1 MRYNVGNFGGNEMRV
16 SIKGFGIKHTYRSMI
31 FWGMIL
37 SYTIVFLL
45 PNIFAIFTYEKYSST
60 LEEKVV
66 NSLDNNLGQAQNIID
81 SQFKSLDEISITINR
96 NKRLYSILTAQDL
109 NRFSSYDLYE
119 GVVELSSYKVMNNF
133 VENILF
139 YKPKDDF
146 IISSAIST
154 DFNTYFN
161 NILAYENIKLVDLK
175 KLIVNEKYINIL
187 PAQSIREQNTKS
199 DKITYIQNLA
209 YNGVNSLDVRFIAT
223 INNDSFVEILK
234 KVLGDYNGS
243 IYILN
248 KDNQI
253 ITSLVKSDSGVNK
266 DILTDFLKSNKKY
279 ITTTINN
286 ENMLITSVKS
296 DRMQWDY
303 IAVIPTN
310 QVFDELNKIRNVC
323 LLISLI
329 LFLGCTFLI
338 IYFANRN
345 YKPVRNVVKMLN
357 PEKAEDYTNEWEVI
371 KKEVNSTLKG
381 KKTLEDY
388 ISLQMP
394 VIRSNYVML
403 LMKGSSKNNESS
415 NPRLKHLDIKIEK
428 GPFAVMII
436 SVDGY
441 KENTGVDR
449 SIDGEDM
456 LLYKSAVR
464 NVVEELCMSNGK
476 GYTTEPGEDEV
487 GVLISFNSLEKEKNI
502 DEMNRIAK
510 KILDTFD
517 QYFNLTL
524 TVGIGNMYN
533 DLPEIKN
540 SYNEARVALEYKII
554 KGNNTIIKYED
565 IKVVPGLVNYY
576 SVVNEKAIL
585 DCLKRGDIDGI
596 SAILKDIM
604 KNLRENL
611 PPLDTARCIY
621 FEILNTALKAFD
633 LVGIE
638 NYDSLSINT
647 RFQALFHSD
656 TIDQLYNETLQFYTD
671 ICSYINGR
679 KESKNFK
686 LANDIQE
693 YINSNY
699 SDCNFSLIMLAD
711 YFKLSTSY
719 LSRFYKDQFGYTISE
734 YIQKKR
740 VEAAKEL
747 LRSTGKNIVDIAEEL
762 GFGNV
767 HSFINT
773 FKKHEGI
780 TPGEFRSKIS

>member
-1 MRYNVGNFGGNEMRV
+1 MKV
-16 SIKGFGIKHTYRSMI
+16 SIKGLGLTKTNRSVI
-31 FWGMIL
+31 FWGLIL

-45 PNIFAIFTYEKYSST
+45 PNILALFTYEKYSSN
-60 LEEKVV
+60 LEEKVI
-66 NSLDNNLGQAQNIID
+66 NSLNNNLGQAQNMID
-81 SQFKSLDEISITINR
+81 TQFKSLDEISITLNR

-109 NRFSSYDLYE
+109 NRFTSYDLYE
-119 GVVELSSYKVMNNF
+119 GVVEISSYKVMNNF

-139 YKPKDDF
+139 YKPKNDF
-146 IISSAIST
+146 VISSAVST
-154 DFNTYFN
+154 NFDTYFSS
-161 NILAYENIKLVDLK
+161 ILEYEDIKRDDLK
-175 KLIVNEKYINIL
+175 KLIVNEKFINIL

-209 YNGVNSLDVRFIAT
+209 YNGANSIDVRFIAT
-223 INNDSFVEILK
+223 INNDSFNDILQ
-234 KVLGDYNGS
+234 KVLGNYNGS
-243 IYILN
+243 IYILDKN
-248 KDNQI
+248 NQI
-253 ITSLVKSDSGVNK
+253 ISSLAKSDKEVDK
-266 DILTDFLKSNKKY
+266 DILTDFKKSNKNY
-279 ITTTINN
+279 MTTKINN
-286 ENMLITSVKS
+286 ENMLVTSVKS
-296 DRMQWDY
+296 EQLQWEY
-303 IAVIPTN
+303 IAVIPTY
-310 QVFDELNKIRNVC
+310 QVFNELNKIRDVC
-323 LLISLI
+323 LLISMI
-329 LFLGCTFLI
+329 LFLGSSILI
-338 IYFANRN
+338 IYFTNRN
-345 YKPVRNVVKMLN
+345 YRPVRNVVNMLH
-357 PEKAEDYTNEWEVI
+357 PEKAEKYTNEWEVI

-381 KKTLEDY
+381 KKSLEDY

-403 LMKGSSKNNESS
+403 LMKGSSRGNEESY
-415 NPRLKHLDIKIEK
+415 PKLKHLDIEIEK
-428 GPFAVMII
+428 GPFSVMII
-436 SVDGY
+436 SIDGY

-449 SIDGEDM
+449 NIDDEDL

-464 NVVEELCMSNGK
+464 NVVEELCMNSGI

-487 GVLISFNSLEKEKNI
+487 GALVCFNSADIEHNMNEMSKN
-502 DEMNRIAK
+502 AK
-510 KILDTFD
+510 KILETFE

-524 TVGIGNMYN
+524 TVGIGNIYN
-533 DLPEIKN
+533 DLSEIKN

-554 KGNNTIIKYED
+554 KGNNTIIKYDD

-576 SVVNEKAIL
+576 SVVNEKDIL

-596 SAILKDIM
+596 STILKDIM

-611 PPLDTARCIY
+611 PPLETARCIY

-638 NYDSLSINT
+638 NYDTLSINT

-656 TIDQLYNETLQFYTD
+656 TIDQLYNETLQFYRD

-686 LANDIQE
+686 LAGEIQE
-693 YINSNY
+693 YINANY
-699 SDCNFSLIMLAD
+699 SNSNFSLVMLAD

-734 YIQKKR
+734 YLQKKR